1 MLHYSV
7 TGEGPIL
14 VLIHGFLESSSM
26 WNEFLPELT
35 KHFRVITIDLPGHG
49 KSKID
54 KNETIISMASK
65 VKSVLDKQSVNN
77 YVLIGHSMGGYV
89 GAELCKIDKRFSKF
103 ILLNSHL
110 DEDTPDKKEM
120 RTKVADFV
128 LKHYPIFVRES
139 VPGLF
144 FVENIPSN
152 QEKIDAAI
160 EEALTLDPK
169 AISICTLAMRDR
181 KPNLE
186 WARSSTIPITF
197 ITGDQDSIMPL
208 DMIKSQHANI
218 PNSELIVLEGCGHMA
233 HIEASD
239 LTLNH
244 IKKISH

>member
-1 MLHYSV
+1 MLHYSI
-7 TGEGPIL
+7 TGEGPTL

-26 WNEFLPELT
+26 WKEFLPELI
-35 KHFRVITIDLPGHG
+35 KHFKVITIDLPGHG
-49 KSKID
+49 KSNID
-54 KNETIISMASK
+54 NDESIVSMASK
-65 VKSVLDKQSVNN
+65 VKSVLDKQCVNN

-89 GAELCKIDKRFSKF
+89 GAELCKIDNRVSKF

-110 DEDTPDKKEM
+110 EEDTSDKKEM

-144 FVENIPSN
+144 YANNIPSN

-169 AISICTLAMRDR
+169 AISVCTLAMRDR
-181 KPNLE
+181 KSNLE
-186 WARSSTIPITF
+186 WVKSNSTPITF

-208 DMIKSQHANI
+208 DMIKTQHEKL
-218 PNSELIVLEGCGHMA
+218 PNSVLIILEGSGHMA
-233 HIEASD
+233 HIEASV

-244 IKKISH
+244 IKRISQ